1 MTSYL
6 SRLNPVPGFPE
17 YTGPHKVGTIDVELP
32 VSQLESPSPAPDSS
46 IPTVQYRIFYPC
58 EPEAKASTSVT
69 WIPSPQREYLSAYTR
84 FLGAGSTLAD
94 FVS

>member
-1 MTSYL
+1 MSSLL

-17 YTGPHKVGTIDVELP
+17 YTGPHKVGTIDVEIP
-32 VSQLESPSPAPDSS
+32 VSELESPSPAPDSS

-58 EPEAKASTSVT
+58 EPEAKGKGVG
-69 WIPSPQREYLSAYTR
+69 WIPSPQREYLSAYSR
-84 FLGAGSTLAD
+84 FLGASSTVAE